1 MKTQW
6 NQRTAFYHFL
16 VILNKWNA
24 TFWLTQLYIDNQS
37 AMKLAK
43 HLMTKPASRHILLR
57 YHWLREQVR
66 EKILKLS
73 YVRTDDNLADPFTK
87 VLPKFK
93 FQKFVNTWL
102 KAWRGVFDIGNIQAL
117 AVYNLV
123 FTAPYLRALAGGAR
137 RSNYTKWQTKVA
149 PKQFGAKQSKVAPE
163 APNKE
168 KWRLWRLWRQIKER
182 PFL

>member
-1 MKTQW
+1 MSP
-6 NQRTAFYHFL
+6 L
-16 VILNKWNA
+16 
-24 TFWLTQLYIDNQS
+24 
-37 AMKLAK
+37 
-43 HLMTKPASRHILLR
+43 
-57 YHWLREQVR
+57 
-66 EKILKLS
+66 
-73 YVRTDDNLADPFTK
+73 
-87 VLPKFK
+87 
-93 FQKFVNTWL
+93 
-102 KAWRGVFDIGNIQAL
+102 FDIGNIQAL

-168 KWRLWRLWRQIKER
+168 KWRLWRLWRQIEER